1 MGSKVFPLMEHLK
14 ELRRRVVRSVLALVA
29 GVAVSIW
36 PLTKYVMH
44 ALVRPAQQQVPGF
57 KLHQFQLLDY
67 WSTYFRVSLM
77 LGIAIAMP
85 VIVYQ
90 ALALVAPNLPRA
102 ARRWLYAV
110 VLGASAMFVV
120 GMLFAYYVELP
131 RMLDFLLKPG
141 NSDVEPLVGVTFYIN
156 TVTRIIL
163 LTGLVFETPLIIM
176 GLAKAGIVTSRRLLK
191 WWRYAVLASVVL
203 ASFLAPSFN
212 PVTPLIVSVP
222 VLALYFAGI
231 LLARLVEGS
240 SLLGRSG

>member
-1 MGSKVFPLMEHLK
+1 
-14 ELRRRVVRSVLALVA
+14 
-29 GVAVSIW
+29 
-36 PLTKYVMH
+36 
-44 ALVRPAQQQVPGF
+44 
-57 KLHQFQLLDY
+57 
-67 WSTYFRVSLM
+67 
-77 LGIAIAMP
+77 
-85 VIVYQ
+85 
-90 ALALVAPNLPRA
+90 
-102 ARRWLYAV
+102 
-110 VLGASAMFVV
+110 
-120 GMLFAYYVELP
+120 
-131 RMLDFLLKPG
+131 MLDFLLKPG

-222 VLALYFAGI
+222 ILALYFAGI